1 MRSRNLFVQFTKIDE
16 EKREVAGRLTQDIL
30 DRENE
35 FWDYDSSVPH
45 MKAWSQGFED
55 ATGGK
60 SVGNLRAMHH
70 AISAGKLTSID
81 FNDAEKAVDIVAKI
95 VDDAEWEKTK
105 EGVYTG
111 FSLGGNIVRSWRDPK
126 NPLFKRFEV
135 DPVEA
140 SLVDLPCVP
149 TAMFSYV
156 KAGGVV
162 EARRFKKVAEP
173 VSQEYADAE
182 GKKFPLFTKTFVR
195 ASLALWGQAQM
206 RAPYD
211 VKTQDAIGRKIRT
224 AAKAAGIDAVT
235 EKALLRGDFSKG
247 LYDVGR
253 LADLVQSLA
262 WLQQSAKYER
272 DSEDDGSTVPD
283 QLCDAVAGL
292 LDTLETMI
300 GEEGDELLRMLGHAN
315 TLTNKE
321 AVIMSDADKSVKI
334 EAAEWAKLAA
344 KHIEKLASIHTA
356 MKAAHTVLGDACE
369 KIAGFKDDVGGES
382 SAKVA
387 TGDVEKVAKAEF
399 EKVSGE
405 RDEWKKRFDEVTA
418 KLTVAETER
427 DTFKSKAEELAEAGE
442 TLLAASTVRKG
453 HLRAIDRSAD
463 AVADEPKPDK
473 PSEKLAALTPD
484 GEVNRPAL
492 HASYKAAF
500 AKPRFETGF
509 AEQEQHS
516 A

>member
-16 EKREVAGRLTQDIL
+16 EKREVAGRLTQDIR
-30 DRENE
+30 DRDNE
-35 FWDYDSSVPH
+35 FWDYESSVPH

-162 EARRFKKVAEP
+162 ETRRFKKVAEP
-173 VSQEYADAE
+173 VTQEYADAE

-195 ASLALWGQAQM
+195 ASLALWGQPQM

-211 VKTQDAIGRKIRT
+211 ERTQDAIGRKIRT

-272 DSEDDGSTVPD
+272 DAEDDGSTVPD

-292 LDTLETMI
+292 LDTLESMI

-321 AVIMSDADKSVKI
+321 AVIMSDADKSGKVVGQ
-334 EAAEWAKLAA
+334 AEWAKLAA
-344 KHIEKLASIHTA
+344 KHIEKLTGIHTA
-356 MKAAHTVLGDACE
+356 MKAAHAVLGDACE

-382 SAKVA
+382 SAKIA
-387 TGDVEKVAKAEF
+387 TGEVEKVAKADFEKVLGERNEF
-399 EKVSGE
+399 EKRLTEASEELATAISE
-405 RDEWKKRFDEVTA
+405 RDAFKKT
-418 KLTVAETER
+418 
-427 DTFKSKAEELAEAGE
+427 AEELAEAGE
-442 TLLAASTVRKG
+442 TLLSATTVRKG
-453 HLRAIDRSAD
+453 HLRAIDRAAD
-463 AVADEPKPDK
+463 QVTDEPKVEPTTQ
-473 PSEKLAALTPD
+473 KLAAVTPD
-484 GEVNRPAL
+484 GEVNRPAV
-492 HASYKAAF
+492 HQAFKAAF
-500 AKPRFETGF
+500 KKPRFDTGF
-509 AEQEQHS
+509 AEQS